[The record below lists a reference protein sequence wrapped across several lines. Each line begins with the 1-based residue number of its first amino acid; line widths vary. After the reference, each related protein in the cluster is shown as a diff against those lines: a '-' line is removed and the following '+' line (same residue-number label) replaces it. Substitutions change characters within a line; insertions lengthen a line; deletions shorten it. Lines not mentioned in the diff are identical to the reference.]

1 MRFLLKETEAIHSK
15 ASSRTKDRNT
25 WPSIRR
31 VCENA
36 QRDGSPARR
45 EHASRSSGGLD
56 HEQFADQGAAM
67 AEAAASTARPV
78 TVTRTRSEAG
88 VGTQCVI
95 AWSETGC
102 E

>member
-36 QRDGSPARR
+36 QRDGGPARR
-45 EHASRSSGGLD
+45 EHASRSSGG

-67 AEAAASTARPV
+67 VEAAASTARPV
-78 TVTRTRSEAG
+78 TVTRTLSEAG